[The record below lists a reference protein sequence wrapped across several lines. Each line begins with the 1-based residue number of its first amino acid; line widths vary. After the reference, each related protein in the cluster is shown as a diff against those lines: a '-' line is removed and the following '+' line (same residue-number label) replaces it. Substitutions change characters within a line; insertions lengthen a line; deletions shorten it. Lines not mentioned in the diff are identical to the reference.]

1 MLKLN
6 ERILRKRKTYM
17 NNFSESV
24 LALKKRNIVNTIK
37 ELAHE
42 INLSCLVTQHMMQW
56 VDIFSTNYLIFDWF
70 FCVFFTCR
78 NWEDRKFTDD
88 QRNPVQK
95 GISRCLKLVK
105 FLKYVIQLK
114 KCFLKLLR
122 FIFCKNWYNPIFF
135 FREEADDSIDKFTE
149 IQKGPGSL
157 SSIPGLFTKSADD
170 SHATTSDSSSKES
183 KIPKITSPLKKRT
196 QVNHGTT
203 PESHLRNLCEQ
214 VSKFVYFITKLIL

>member
-135 FREEADDSIDKFTE
+135 SERRLMIRLINSLKFKKGLVHCHRFLVFSLKVRMIRMQRLLIQVPRNQKSLKLPLLWKRE
-149 IQKGPGSL
+149 L
-157 SSIPGLFTKSADD
+157 
-170 SHATTSDSSSKES
+170 
-183 KIPKITSPLKKRT
+183 
-196 QVNHGTT
+196 
-203 PESHLRNLCEQ
+203 
-214 VSKFVYFITKLIL
+214 KLIMVQHLKAIWEICANKFQSLFILSPN